1 MEAVLY
7 VIQQTQI
14 KEYDLLELSG
24 TSQTIQET
32 YFNAFE
38 QGGQWHYECP
48 APIVVNKMSS
58 VKGTLKID
66 DVLYLCRQT
75 GAYALV
81 LPRPHGPSVSIEWK
95 GNPILF
101 GRRSDCDIVSSCNV
115 VSGHHCSFVCKDG
128 EWYVKDEG
136 SRNGIWLEHW
146 RFQSGRIP
154 EEKTMIAG
162 PYHIGVQNGCLV
174 FLQTDD
180 TLQFRVKTKSECPV
194 QKAPVPEYPY
204 FSRAPRLT
212 EELPKLE
219 LTLETAPSIGEKP
232 GANMIGM
239 SFNLQMLALNA
250 GFQGV
255 RYLLGK
261 RKYNKKEQQREEIYS
276 AYLADVEEQLKQHT
290 NKQRAILQNKFLDQ
304 IQCES
309 VVRTQLE
316 ENILLNKHI
325 RLWERRPTDSD
336 FLAFRVGTGE
346 VPAAAQIHIP
356 QQSLTL
362 NKDEF
367 ADRPKKLVERYRT
380 VTNVPITIDLAKN
393 RAVGLLGSRAQT
405 VAMLRAIAV
414 QVATLCSYTE
424 LKLIALYSK
433 EEENSWRWMRWLLH
447 CSDYGRNVRFLAG
460 TKEEA
465 AAVLEG
471 INEEVRRRIE
481 AKKEY
486 YSGRSTLRLP
496 FFLILATDCSYLNG
510 MPLWDALMTE
520 GAELG
525 VGAVFTGET
534 RGDLPGCV
542 SQMVELAGAEGE
554 LYQKDSSET
563 RQKIHPEYA
572 LMDEKQLEEFARCLA
587 PVRLRGV
594 QAGQNLPGMVSL
606 LEGLHVRKA
615 SELDFE
621 EYWSSADAQRSL
633 AVPIGVRENGE
644 TFYFDIHEKAHGPH
658 GVIAGMTGSGKTE
671 MIQTWIASM
680 AIQFSPEDVNFVL
693 IDFKGTGLIDPFV
706 SMPHLAG
713 TISNLDHDIDRNLIA
728 LKSELN
734 RRMELLSRYGAKSIL
749 EYKKLQKEHR
759 DMEPLPFLILVLDE
773 FADFK
778 KQFPDFMGTID
789 TILRE
794 GRSIGVYT
802 ILMAQNPNGIITDQ
816 VNANVGFRW
825 CLKVA
830 SESASREILG
840 KGDAAA
846 ILNPGRAY
854 VKANTPRGEVYELIQ
869 SFFSGAAYQPDAK
882 KTDAKATVNLVELN
896 GRRIKGAIKKEQKKK
911 GEKTQLEAVM
921 EALTEYASSHAVRF
935 ARKIW
940 QEKLP
945 NEILLFPLLE
955 QRAESFESN
964 EQSEWTQKAEKLQIK
979 ENRPIESPV
988 AVLGRMDDPS
998 TQRQE
1003 ILTHSFW
1010 EEGNLAVV
1018 GSGQTGKTTFL
1029 QTLLVSMCMTYRPD
1043 EVQFYLVDIKG
1054 FGLRS
1059 LEVFPHVRAAAGDED
1074 ESELQELT
1082 QTLIE
1087 ELDRRKQLFRE
1098 EGAGSIYAYIEGT
1111 GQFLSTIVLIIDPI
1125 NLANDLPF
1133 AITQAWNRIAREG
1146 AARGIYLAASFNGV
1160 SGMSGPLT
1168 QNIRH
1173 FFALQLPDK
1182 SDYISCLG
1190 ARPSTSV
1197 EQIAGRGLFKK
1208 NARLLTFQTAIP
1220 GEEASDTKR
1229 IRHLREIAK
1238 EMAVAWK
1245 GAHPIVAAVPQWLPY
1260 GSVQEDGAMDRLF
1273 LGKELEKQTAVALS
1287 TDSQGFLIS
1296 HQGKGELAVLTCL
1309 MREVLRTAGSL
1320 WLYTDRKEAFGQAI
1334 SCCDAVYDTAADLE
1348 MALDPF
1354 AAELRRRKQENA
1366 GKYPVMCIV
1375 IDGFKRLMEEAQLNL
1390 LLRLEAYVSL
1400 GKGLSVLI
1408 AVSDTA
1414 ENLEWCKNEEAKNVL
1429 MATILSLH
1437 HALALSGTPSQH
1449 TVLRGMLFEQGT
1461 TSCKETEGFWI
1472 SETGSSRIQC
1482 MSGMVSEQKL

>member
-14 KEYDLLELSG
+14 REYNLLELSG

-32 YFNAFE
+32 YFTAFE

-58 VKGTLKID
+58 VRGTLKIG
-66 DVLYLCRQT
+66 DVLYLCEQT
-75 GAYALV
+75 GAYGLV
-81 LPRPHGPSVSIEWK
+81 LPRPHGPAVSIEWK
-95 GNPILF
+95 GKPILF
-101 GRRSDCDIVSSCNV
+101 GRRSDCDIVSSCGV
-115 VSGHHCSFVCKDG
+115 ISGHHCSFVCKNG

-136 SRNGIWLEHW
+136 SRNGIWLDHR
-146 RFQSGRIP
+146 RFGSSRIP
-154 EEKTMIAG
+154 EGKTMIAV
-162 PYHIGVQNGCLV
+162 PYHIGVQDGNLV
-174 FLQTDD
+174 FLQTNDELKFHVE
-180 TLQFRVKTKSECPV
+180 TKKKNSVKEKDAQT
-194 QKAPVPEYPY
+194 PEYPY
-204 FSRAPRLT
+204 FSRSPRLT

-219 LTLETAPSIGEKP
+219 INLEAAPSIGEKP
-232 GANMIGM
+232 TANMIGM
-239 SFNLQMLALNA
+239 SFNIQMLALNA
-250 GFQGV
+250 GYQGV

-261 RKYNKKEQQREEIYS
+261 RKYNQKEQKREELYS
-276 AYLADVEEQLKQHT
+276 TYLADVEEQLKQHA
-290 NKQRAILQNKFLDQ
+290 NQQRTILRNKFPDQ

-309 VVRTQLE
+309 IVCMKLE
-316 ENILLNKHI
+316 KDILFNKHI
-325 RLWERRPTDSD
+325 RLWERRPTDKD
-336 FLAFRVGTGE
+336 FLAFRVGIGE
-346 VPAAAQIHIP
+346 VPAAAQVHTP

-362 NKDEF
+362 NKDEY
-367 ADRPKKLVERYRT
+367 ADRLKDLADRYRT
-380 VTNVPITIDLAKN
+380 VSDVPLTIDLAKN
-393 RAVGLLGSRAQT
+393 RAVGLLGSRENT
-405 VAMLRAIAV
+405 RAMLQAIAV

-424 LKLIALYSK
+424 LKMIALYPK
-433 EEENSWRWMRWLLH
+433 EEEESWRWMRWLLH
-447 CSDYGRNVRFLAG
+447 CSDFGRNVRFLAG

-465 AAVLEG
+465 SAVLEG
-471 INEEVRRRIE
+471 INEEMRRRME

-486 YSGRSTLRLP
+486 YSGRSVLRLP
-496 FFLILATDCSYLNG
+496 FFMILATDSSYLNG
-510 MPLWDALMTE
+510 MPLWDALMTDE
-520 GAELG
+520 AELG

-534 RGDLPGCV
+534 SGDLPGCV
-542 SQMVELAGAEGE
+542 SQMLDLTGSEGE
-554 LYQKDSSET
+554 MYNKDSSET
-563 RQKIHPEYA
+563 RQKIRPEYA
-572 LMDEKQLEEFARCLA
+572 LMDAKKLEEFARCLA

-606 LEGLHVRKA
+606 LEGLHVRKV

-621 EYWSSADAQRSL
+621 EFWSSAAPQRSL

-658 GVIAGMTGSGKTE
+658 GIVAGMTGSGKTE

-680 AIQFSPEDVNFVL
+680 IVQFSPDDVNFVL

-749 EYKKLQKEHR
+749 EYKKMQKEHR
-759 DMEPLPFLILVLDE
+759 DMEMLPFLILVLDE

-840 KGDAAA
+840 KNDAAA

-869 SFFSGAAYQPDAK
+869 SFFSGAAYQPDVK
-882 KTDAKATVNLVELN
+882 KTDAKTTVNLVEVN
-896 GRRIKGAIKKEQKKK
+896 GRRIKGAVKKEQKKK
-911 GEKTQLEAVM
+911 GQKTQLEAVM
-921 EALTEYASSHAVRF
+921 EALTEYASSHAVRQ

-945 NEILLFPLLE
+945 NEILLFSLLE
-955 QRAESFESN
+955 KRAEASVSKEETKN
-964 EQSEWTQKAEKLQIK
+964 EHKETRSQNK
-979 ENRPIESPV
+979 ENRSIESPV
-988 AVLGRMDDPS
+988 AVLGCMDDPAA
-998 TQRQE
+998 QRQD

-1029 QTLLVSMCMTYRPD
+1029 QTLLVSMCMSYQPD
-1043 EVQFYLVDIKG
+1043 EVLFYLVDIKG

-1059 LEVFPHVRAAAGDED
+1059 LEVFPHVGAAAGDED
-1074 ESELQELT
+1074 ENELQELT
-1082 QTLIE
+1082 QTIIE

-1098 EGAGSIYAYIEGT
+1098 EGAGSMYAYTEGT
-1111 GQFLSTIVLIIDPI
+1111 GQRLSTIILMIDQV

-1133 AITQAWNRIAREG
+1133 AVTQAWNRIAREG
-1146 AARGIYLAASFNGV
+1146 AARGIYLAVSYSGV
-1160 SGMSGPLT
+1160 SGMNGQLT
-1168 QNIRH
+1168 QNIRR

-1182 SDYISCLG
+1182 SDYMSCLG
-1190 ARPSTSV
+1190 ARPSSNV

-1208 NARLLTFQTAIP
+1208 DARLLTFQTAIP
-1220 GEEASDTKR
+1220 GEETSDTKR
-1229 IRHLREIAK
+1229 IRQLRDVAK
-1238 EMAVAWK
+1238 EMAAAWK
-1245 GAHPIVAAVPQWLPY
+1245 SAHPVVPNVPQWLPY
-1260 GSVQEDGAMDRLF
+1260 GSVQKEGVTDQICF
-1273 LGKELEKQTAVALS
+1273 GKELAKQTPVFLS
-1287 TDSQGFLIS
+1287 TDSQGLLIS

-1309 MREVLRTAGSL
+1309 IREVQRTKGSL
-1320 WLYTDRKEAFGQAI
+1320 WLYTDRKDAFGQTI
-1334 SCCDAVYDTAADLE
+1334 FCCDAVYDTAADLE

-1366 GKYPVMCIV
+1366 GNYPVMCIL

-1429 MATILSLH
+1429 MATLLSLR
-1437 HALALSGTPSQH
+1437 HALALSGKPEQH
-1449 TVLRGMLFEQGT
+1449 RVLRGMLFEQGT
-1461 TSCKETEGFWI
+1461 TNCKETEGFWI
-1472 SETGSSRIQC
+1472 SETGSRCIQC
-1482 MSGMVSEQKL
+1482 MSGEES

>member
-32 YFNAFE
+32 YFSAFE
-38 QGGQWHYECP
+38 RGGQWHYECP

-58 VKGTLKID
+58 VKGTLNVD

-81 LPRPHGPSVSIEWK
+81 LPRPHGLAVSIEWK
-95 GNPILF
+95 GKPILF

-136 SRNGIWLEHW
+136 SRNGIWLDHW
-146 RFQSGRIP
+146 RIQSGCIK
-154 EEKTMIAG
+154 EGKTLIAG
-162 PYHIGVQNGCLV
+162 PYHICTQDGNLV
-174 FLQTDD
+174 FLQTNDELKFHVE
-180 TLQFRVKTKSECPV
+180 TKKKNSVKEKDAHT
-194 QKAPVPEYPY
+194 PEYPY
-204 FSRAPRLT
+204 FSRSPRLT

-219 LTLETAPSIGEKP
+219 LNLETAPSIGEKP

-261 RKYNKKEQQREEIYS
+261 RKYNKKEQQREEIYR
-276 AYLADVEEQLKQHT
+276 AYLANVEEQLKQHA
-290 NKQRAILQNKFLDQ
+290 NQQRTILQNKFPDQ

-309 VVRTQLE
+309 IVRIQLE

-325 RLWERRPTDSD
+325 RLWERRPTDDD

-346 VPAAAQIHIP
+346 VSAAAKVHLP

-362 NKDEF
+362 NKDEY
-367 ADRPKKLVERYRT
+367 ADCPKEIADHYRI
-380 VTNVPITIDLAKN
+380 VSDVPLIINLAKD
-393 RAVGLLGSRAQT
+393 RAVGLIGSREST
-405 VAMLRAIAV
+405 MAMFQSIAV
-414 QVATLCSYTE
+414 QAATLCSYTE
-424 LKLIALYSK
+424 LKIIALYPK
-433 EEENSWRWMRWLLH
+433 EEEESWRWMRWLLH
-447 CSDYGRNVRFLAG
+447 CSDAGRNVRFLAG
-460 TKEEA
+460 TKDEA
-465 AAVLEG
+465 SAVLEG
-471 INEEVRRRIE
+471 INEEMRRRME

-486 YSGRSTLRLP
+486 YSGRSVLRLP
-496 FFLILATDCSYLNG
+496 FFLVLATDSSYLNG
-510 MPLWDALMTE
+510 MPLWDALMTDGE
-520 GAELG
+520 KLG
-525 VGAVFTGET
+525 VGAVFVGET
-534 RGDLPGCV
+534 SGDLPGCV
-542 SQMVELAGAEGE
+542 SQILELNGAEGK
-554 LYQKDSSET
+554 LYHKDSSET

-572 LMDEKQLEEFARCLA
+572 LMDVKQLEEFARCLA

-606 LEGLHVRKA
+606 LEGLHVRKV

-621 EYWSSADAQRSL
+621 EYWSSSDSQRSL

-644 TFYFDIHEKAHGPH
+644 NFYFDIHEKAHGPH

-671 MIQTWIASM
+671 MIQTWITSM
-680 AIQFSPEDVNFVL
+680 AVQFSPEDVNFVL

-734 RRMELLSRYGAKSIL
+734 RRMGLLSRYGAKSIL
-749 EYKKLQKEHR
+749 EYKKMQKEHR
-759 DMEPLPFLILVLDE
+759 DMEMLPFLILVLDE

-840 KGDAAA
+840 KNDAAA

-869 SFFSGAAYQPDAK
+869 SFFSGAAYQSDVK

-896 GRRIKGAIKKEQKKK
+896 GRRIKGAVKKEQKKK
-911 GEKTQLEAVM
+911 GQKTQLEAVM
-921 EALTEYASSHAVRF
+921 EALTEYASSHAVRQ

-945 NEILLFPLLE
+945 NEILLFSLLE
-955 QRAESFESN
+955 KRAEASVSKEETKN
-964 EQSEWTQKAEKLQIK
+964 EHKETRSQNK
-979 ENRPIESPV
+979 ENRSIESPV
-988 AVLGRMDDPS
+988 AVLGRMDDPAA
-998 TQRQE
+998 QRQD

-1029 QTLLVSMCMTYRPD
+1029 QTLLVSMCMSYQPD

-1059 LEVFPHVRAAAGDED
+1059 LEIFPHVGAAAGDED
-1074 ESELQELT
+1074 EEELQEMT
-1082 QTLIE
+1082 QTIIE

-1098 EGAGSIYAYIEGT
+1098 EGAGSMYAYTEGT
-1111 GQFLSTIVLIIDPI
+1111 GQHLSTIILMIDQV

-1133 AITQAWNRIAREG
+1133 SVTQAWNRIAREG
-1146 AARGIYLAASFNGV
+1146 AARGIYLAVSYSGV
-1160 SGMSGPLT
+1160 SGISGQLT
-1168 QNIRH
+1168 QNIRR

-1182 SDYISCLG
+1182 SDYMTCLG
-1190 ARPSTSV
+1190 VRPNNTV

-1208 NARLLTFQTAIP
+1208 DARLLTFQTAIP
-1220 GEEASDTKR
+1220 GEETSDTKR
-1229 IRHLREIAK
+1229 IRHLREVAK
-1238 EMAVAWK
+1238 EMAAAWK
-1245 GAHPIVAAVPQWLPY
+1245 SAHPVIPNVPQWLLY
-1260 GSVQEDGAMDRLF
+1260 GSVQKEGITDQICF
-1273 LGKELEKQTAVALS
+1273 GKELAKQTPVFLS
-1287 TDSQGFLIS
+1287 TDSQGLLIS

-1309 MREVLRTAGSL
+1309 MREVQRTKGSL
-1320 WLYTDRKEAFGQAI
+1320 WLYTDRKDSFGQAI
-1334 SCCDAVYDTAADLE
+1334 FCCDAVYDTAADLE

-1354 AAELRRRKQENA
+1354 ASELRRRKQENA
-1366 GKYPVMCIV
+1366 GNYPVMCIL
-1375 IDGFKRLMEEAQLNL
+1375 IDGFKRFMEEAQLNL

-1429 MATILSLH
+1429 MATLLSLR
-1437 HALALSGTPSQH
+1437 HALALSGKPAQH
-1449 TVLRGMLFEQGT
+1449 MVLRGMLFEQGT

-1472 SETGSSRIQC
+1472 SETGSKHIQC
-1482 MSGMVSEQKL
+1482 MSGEEL

>member
-14 KEYDLLELSG
+14 REYNLLELSG

-32 YFNAFE
+32 YFTAFE

-58 VKGTLKID
+58 VRGTLKIG
-66 DVLYLCRQT
+66 DVLYLCEQT

-81 LPRPHGPSVSIEWK
+81 LPRPHGPAVSIEWK
-95 GNPILF
+95 GKPILF
-101 GRRSDCDIVSSCNV
+101 GRRSDCDIVSSCGV
-115 VSGHHCSFVCKDG
+115 VSGHHCSFACKNG

-136 SRNGIWLEHW
+136 SRNGIWLDHR
-146 RFQSGRIP
+146 RFGSSRIP
-154 EEKTMIAG
+154 EGKTMIAV
-162 PYHIGVQNGCLV
+162 PYHIGVQDGNLV
-174 FLQTDD
+174 FLQTNDELKFHVE
-180 TLQFRVKTKSECPV
+180 TKKKNSVKEKDAHT
-194 QKAPVPEYPY
+194 PEYPY
-204 FSRAPRLT
+204 FSRSPRLT

-219 LTLETAPSIGEKP
+219 INLEAAPSIGEKP
-232 GANMIGM
+232 TANMIGM
-239 SFNLQMLALNA
+239 SFNIQMLALNA
-250 GFQGV
+250 GYQGV

-261 RKYNKKEQQREEIYS
+261 RKYNQKEQKREELYS
-276 AYLADVEEQLKQHT
+276 TYLADVEEQLKQHA
-290 NKQRAILQNKFLDQ
+290 NQQRTILRNKFPDQ

-309 VVRTQLE
+309 IVCMKLE
-316 ENILLNKHI
+316 EDILFNKHI
-325 RLWERRPTDSD
+325 RLWERRPTDKD
-336 FLAFRVGTGE
+336 FLAFRVGIGE
-346 VPAAAQIHIP
+346 VPAAAQVHTP

-362 NKDEF
+362 NKDEY
-367 ADRPKKLVERYRT
+367 ADRPKDLADRYRT
-380 VTNVPITIDLAKN
+380 VSDVPLTIDLAKN
-393 RAVGLLGSRAQT
+393 RAVGLLGSRENT
-405 VAMLRAIAV
+405 RAMLQAIAV
-414 QVATLCSYTE
+414 QAATLCSYTE
-424 LKLIALYSK
+424 LKMIALYPK
-433 EEENSWRWMRWLLH
+433 EEEESWRWMRWLLH
-447 CSDYGRNVRFLAG
+447 CSDFGRNVRFLAG

-465 AAVLEG
+465 SSVLEG
-471 INEEVRRRIE
+471 INEEMRRRME

-486 YSGRSTLRLP
+486 YSGRSVLRLP
-496 FFLILATDCSYLNG
+496 FFLILATDSSYLNG
-510 MPLWDALMTE
+510 MPLWDALMTDE
-520 GAELG
+520 AELG

-534 RGDLPGCV
+534 SGDLPGCV
-542 SQMVELAGAEGE
+542 SQMLDLTGSEGE
-554 LYQKDSSET
+554 MYNKDSSET
-563 RQKIHPEYA
+563 RQKIRPEYA
-572 LMDEKQLEEFARCLA
+572 LMDAKKLEEFARCLA

-606 LEGLHVRKA
+606 LEGLHVQKV

-621 EYWSSADAQRSL
+621 EFWSSAAPQRSL

-658 GVIAGMTGSGKTE
+658 GIVAGMTGSGKTE

-680 AIQFSPEDVNFVL
+680 IVQFSPDDVNFVL

-749 EYKKLQKEHR
+749 EYKKMQKEHR
-759 DMEPLPFLILVLDE
+759 NMEPLPFLILVLDE

-840 KGDAAA
+840 KNDAAA

-869 SFFSGAAYQPDAK
+869 SFFSGAAYQPNTK
-882 KTDAKATVNLVELN
+882 KINAKATVNLVEQS
-896 GRRIKGAIKKEQKKK
+896 GKRIKGAVQKEEKQNR
-911 GEKTQLEAVM
+911 EKTQLEAVV
-921 EALTEYASSHAVRF
+921 EALTEYASSHAVRP

-955 QRAESFESN
+955 KRAEQAQDTQAEAAKR
-964 EQSEWTQKAEKLQIK
+964 QSGPDKPIK
-979 ENRPIESPV
+979 GPV
-988 AVLGRMDDPS
+988 AVLGRMDDPAA
-998 TQRQE
+998 QRQD

-1029 QTLLVSMCMTYRPD
+1029 QTLLVSMCMSYQPD
-1043 EVQFYLVDIKG
+1043 EVLFYLVDIKG

-1059 LEVFPHVRAAAGDED
+1059 LEVFPHVGAAAGDED
-1074 ESELQELT
+1074 ENELQELT
-1082 QTLIE
+1082 QKIIE
-1087 ELDRRKQLFRE
+1087 ELDQRKQLFRE
-1098 EGAGSIYAYIEGT
+1098 EGAGSMYAYTEGT
-1111 GQFLSTIVLIIDPI
+1111 GQRLSTIILMIDQV

-1133 AITQAWNRIAREG
+1133 AVTQAWNRIAREG
-1146 AARGIYLAASFNGV
+1146 AARGIYLAVSYSGV
-1160 SGMSGPLT
+1160 SGMNGQLT
-1168 QNIRH
+1168 QNIRR

-1182 SDYISCLG
+1182 SDYMSCLG
-1190 ARPSTSV
+1190 ARPSSNV

-1208 NARLLTFQTAIP
+1208 DANLLTFQTAIP
-1220 GEEASDTKR
+1220 GEETSDTKR

-1238 EMAVAWK
+1238 EMAAAWK
-1245 GAHPIVAAVPQWLPY
+1245 STHPVVPDVPKWLAY
-1260 GSVQEDGAMDRLF
+1260 GSVQEEGAMDRLF
-1273 LGKELEKQTAVALS
+1273 FGKELEKQTAVALS

-1309 MREVLRTAGSL
+1309 MREVQRTKGSL

-1354 AAELRRRKQENA
+1354 AAELRRRKRENA
-1366 GKYPVMCIV
+1366 GNYPVMCIL

-1429 MATILSLH
+1429 MATLLPLR
-1437 HALALSGTPSQH
+1437 HALALSGKPEQH
-1449 TVLRGMLFEQGT
+1449 KVLRGMLFEQGT
-1461 TSCKETEGFWI
+1461 TNCKETEGFWI
-1472 SETGSSRIQC
+1472 SETGSRRIQC
-1482 MSGMVSEQKL
+1482 MSGEES